1 MGKILRNLSAQK
13 IKNGG
18 KDGGNRRNEVPETG
32 SERPRF
38 KPCGL
43 MCKSPH
49 RNISKLGPVLWA
61 PSTLRESWNDGL
73 LDKC

>member
-1 MGKILRNLSAQK
+1 MGKRLRNTSAQK
-13 IKNGG
+13 FKNRE
-18 KDGGNRRNEVPETG
+18 KYGGNRRNEIAEIG

-43 MCKSPH
+43 TCKSPH

-61 PSTLRESWNDGL
+61 P
-73 LDKC
+73 